1 MDHDEILEQL
11 ELAAVEPDGLTRL
24 AAGDTVAAAAVAG
37 HLVACESCSEE
48 LRRLGRA
55 APLLRDVI
63 RTTPPADLRERTLAF
78 VRQHAEAAQERAAE
92 PVPVFRPIV
101 TAATPAA
108 ADAPATTLP
117 DPIRPRAMAGDAAV
131 AGGSWPTRMLPWV
144 ATLAAAVVLSVA
156 ATSFLVGRQ
165 VDEGLATQAR
175 ALEGLEKVTRATIA
189 ITADDEAQR
198 VGLAATDGAGTT
210 GSLLFSPST
219 RLLVV
224 VADGLARPPEGR
236 EYRCWMSIDGTRTPV
251 GKMFFADDLAYWV
264 GDTPEVGSAGPGTTF
279 GVSLTD
285 VGGSSLEADP
295 VIVGVL

>member
-1 MDHDEILEQL
+1 MEHDEVLEQL
-11 ELAAVEPDGLTRL
+11 ELAAVEPDGLARL
-24 AAGDTVAAAAVAG
+24 AAGDTPVAAAVAG
-37 HLVACESCSEE
+37 HLVGCASCSEE

-78 VRQHAEAAQERAAE
+78 VRQQAEAAIRAPE
-92 PVPVFRPIV
+92 PVPVFQPAGMAQPIG
-101 TAATPAA
+101 P
-108 ADAPATTLP
+108 DPATGAGPSDRRASMPLAAGATA
-117 DPIRPRAMAGDAAV
+117 RPTWSARV
-131 AGGSWPTRMLPWV
+131 LPWV

-165 VDEGLATQAR
+165 LDEGLAEQAR
-175 ALEGLEKVTRATIA
+175 AIEGLEKVTLATIA

-198 VGLAATDGAGTT
+198 VALAAPDGGTTT

-224 VADGLARPPEGR
+224 VADGLAAPPEGR
-236 EYRCWMSIDGTRTPV
+236 EYRCWMEVDGQRTPV

-279 GVSLTD
+279 GVSVTEI
-285 VGGSSLEADP
+285 GGASLQADP
-295 VIVGVL
+295 VIVGAL

>member
-1 MDHDEILEQL
+1 MDHDEVLEQL
-11 ELAAVEPDGLTRL
+11 ELAAVEPDGLARL

-37 HLVACESCSEE
+37 HLVGCESCSEE

-63 RTTPPADLRERTLAF
+63 RTTPPSDLRERTLAF
-78 VRQHAEAAQERAAE
+78 VRAHADAAKEPAPA
-92 PVPVFRPIV
+92 PVPVFRPIA
-101 TAATPAA
+101 TTATPTMA
-108 ADAPATTLP
+108 
-117 DPIRPRAMAGDAAV
+117 DPIALAPTDPAPPHTATGVVAAPPR
-131 AGGSWPTRMLPWV
+131 SWSRVLPWV

-165 VDEGLATQAR
+165 LDEGLATQAR
-175 ALEGLEKVTRATIA
+175 AIEGLEKVTLATIA

-198 VGLAATDGAGTT
+198 VSLAGTDGSATT
-210 GSLLFSPST
+210 GSLLFSPKT

-224 VADGLARPPEGR
+224 VADGLAGPPAGR
-236 EYRCWMSIDGTRTPV
+236 EYRCWMEIDGQRTPV

-264 GDTPEVGSAGPGTTF
+264 GDTPEVSGAGPGTTF

-295 VIVGVL
+295 VIAGQL

>member
-1 MDHDEILEQL
+1 MDHDEVLEQL
-11 ELAAVEPDGLTRL
+11 ELAAVEPDGLARL

-37 HLVACESCSEE
+37 HLVGCESCSEE

-78 VRQHAEAAQERAAE
+78 VRAHADAAQERTSE

-101 TAATPAA
+101 AA
-108 ADAPATTLP
+108 AGLAGAPAPTDAWPSGAAPGTATGEHAAA
-117 DPIRPRAMAGDAAV
+117 PRAW
-131 AGGSWPTRMLPWV
+131 STRVLPWV

-156 ATSFLVGRQ
+156 ATSFLLGRQ
-165 VDEGLATQAR
+165 LDEGLATQAQ
-175 ALEGLEKVTRATIA
+175 AIEGLEKVTLATIA
-189 ITADDEAQR
+189 ITADDDAQR
-198 VGLAATDGAGTT
+198 VSLAATGGAATT
-210 GSLLFSPST
+210 GSLLFSPQT

-224 VADGLARPPEGR
+224 VADGLAGPPAGR
-236 EYRCWMSIDGTRTPV
+236 EYRCWMEIDGQRTPV
-251 GKMFFADDLAYWV
+251 GKMFFAGDLAYWV

-295 VIVGVL
+295 VIAGQL